1 MSQNK
6 ISEKV
11 INWELVA
18 VNPSTK
24 NWDWKDLFCFWGVNI
39 QSIIGFSLIAA
50 LYKLYNLNFLVVF
63 LGTILGSFLV
73 YFFSNL
79 IGKPSQKYGLP
90 FATLLRSSL
99 GYNGARFFGFLRS
112 LVGIFMFGIQTYFLS
127 KAISYLIRILFF
139 TIDKSILDQ
148 DIFLTFLLG
157 LNIID
162 WSSLFLCVL
171 IQIYIFSQGMLYNRK
186 IINFSAIAVYT
197 GMFFFFIII
206 LLSDVKLTARTFVE
220 IFNFDNFLDYKNLF
234 PIISVAGTIFAYF
247 SIIIISL
254 GDFSRYIKNEKEL
267 KNGNLSLLAN
277 LIIFSIF
284 AVFIVTGSDIFLK
297 QQFNDIEKILTNP
310 TDISSDLKNS
320 RDMGIDPER
329 MGVFG
334 FSAGGHLSLILGTMG
349 GNETPN
355 WLNKVRAKRREA
367 TDKAES
373 PSDYEVTAPVAAVVA
388 WFAPCDLQTV
398 AGPSL
403 RFPALD
409 IDPNRAEE
417 VSPALHVD
425 TGDAPTM
432 LFHGTQDIVCP
443 VVSSRFMH
451 GALTSAEV
459 PTEIKI
465 YEGQGHGFN
474 GDPERESAEMAKAWF
489 DRWLLK
495 TRSSTPD
502 QN

>member
-1 MSQNK
+1 MLVRSDVNVAMYRLTLMVLCIVVSVYGVK
-6 ISEKV
+6 DLKADDDVPTVIHDVVYGHKDGLAMTYDV
-11 INWELVA
+11 INPAPNVK
-18 VNPSTK
+18 S
-24 NWDWKDLFCFWGVNI
+24 
-39 QSIIGFSLIAA
+39 
-50 LYKLYNLNFLVVF
+50 
-63 LGTILGSFLV
+63 
-73 YFFSNL
+73 
-79 IGKPSQKYGLP
+79 
-90 FATLLRSSL
+90 
-99 GYNGARFFGFLRS
+99 NGAAVIFVISGGWKSRWFPAERFLDPTRERTAIIRELLDDGYHIVVLRHGS
-112 LVGIFMFGIQTYFLS
+112 SPKYNV
-127 KAISYLIRILFF
+127 
-139 TIDKSILDQ
+139 LD
-148 DIFLTFLLG
+148 
-157 LNIID
+157 
-162 WSSLFLCVL
+162 
-171 IQIYIFSQGMLYNRK
+171 
-186 IINFSAIAVYT
+186 AAE
-197 GMFFFFIII
+197 
-206 LLSDVKLTARTFVE
+206 DVKAAIRHLH
-220 IFNFDNFLDYKNLF
+220 
-234 PIISVAGTIFAYF
+234 
-247 SIIIISL
+247 
-254 GDFSRYIKNEKEL
+254 
-267 KNGNLSLLAN
+267 
-277 LIIFSIF
+277 
-284 AVFIVTGSDIFLK
+284 
-297 QQFNDIEKILTNP
+297 
-310 TDISSDLKNS
+310 KNS